1 VVTDNCKWFRDLSVP
16 ERFEGHEL
24 ALKER
29 CIPFDGN
36 LTADGL
42 PREPSGYIA
51 MERLLEKAIPPPFL
65 LPMM

>member
-1 VVTDNCKWFRDLSVP
+1 MVTDNYEWFRNLSVS

-24 ALKER
+24 ALKEH
-29 CIPFDGN
+29 CIPFDES

-42 PREPSGYIA
+42 PGEPSGYIA

-65 LPMM
+65 LPTM